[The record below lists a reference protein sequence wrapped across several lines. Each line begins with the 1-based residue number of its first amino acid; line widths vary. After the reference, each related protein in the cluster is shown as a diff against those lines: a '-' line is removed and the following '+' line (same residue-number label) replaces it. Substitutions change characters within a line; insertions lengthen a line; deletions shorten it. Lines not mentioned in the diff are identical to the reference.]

1 MALRGILLRAMLW
14 SLGFAAVTGVAA
26 VLFGGGGLIARV
38 IGTGVATAAACG
50 LMLPVAKLID
60 RAKTRPAGLLGMAVV
75 CAEFLRALMLIWNV
89 AKPLL
94 GGRGEE
100 QVGRRS
106 VQHLSVST
114 VFPNDPFG
122 H

>member
-1 MALRGILLRAMLW
+1 MLW

-26 VLFGGGGLIARV
+26 VLFGGGDLIARV

-114 VFPNDPFG
+114 AFPNDPVG